1 MQNGR
6 WSFKKLIFAQIV
18 AGCQISKS
26 LQICMLIRESG
37 EQHHLHVLEITGGK
51 WQEVMTFGT
60 LELLCFGTYIHVHIT
75 LSTVGKVF
83 SNDSVDQKLEIN
95 QNNLNEPKT
104 INGPKRT

>member
-1 MQNGR
+1 MEDDLLK
-6 WSFKKLIFAQIV
+6 SSYLLKIV

-75 LSTVGKVF
+75 LSTVGKFF
-83 SNDSVDQKLEIN
+83 SNDSESEDQKPEMD
-95 QNNLNEPKT
+95 PKSSS
-104 INGPKRT
+104 

>member
-1 MQNGR
+1 MEDDLLK
-6 WSFKKLIFAQIV
+6 SSYLLKIV

-37 EQHHLHVLEITGGK
+37 EHLHVLEITGGK

-75 LSTVGKVF
+75 LSTVGKFF
-83 SNDSVDQKLEIN
+83 SNDSVDQKLEMG
-95 QNNLNEPKT
+95 QNHLNEPKT
-104 INGPKRT
+104 IWHINGPKWT

>member
-1 MQNGR
+1 MEDDLLK
-6 WSFKKLIFAQIV
+6 SIFALFKIV

-37 EQHHLHVLEITGGK
+37 GEQLHVLEITGGK

-75 LSTVGKVF
+75 LSTVGKFF
-83 SNDSVDQKLEIN
+83 SNDSEDQKLEMD
-95 QNNLNEPKT
+95 QNHLNEPKT
-104 INGPKRT
+104 IWHIKWT

>member
-1 MQNGR
+1 MEDDLLK
-6 WSFKKLIFAQIV
+6 SIFALFKIV

-75 LSTVGKVF
+75 LAQWANSSQMT
-83 SNDSVDQKLEIN
+83 Q
-95 QNNLNEPKT
+95 
-104 INGPKRT
+104 

>member
-37 EQHHLHVLEITGGK
+37 EHLHVLEITGGK

-75 LSTVGKVF
+75 LSTVGKFF
-83 SNDSVDQKLEIN
+83 SNDSESEDQKPEMN
-95 QNNLNEPKT
+95 PKSSS
-104 INGPKRT
+104 

>member
-60 LELLCFGTYIHVHIT
+60 LELLCFGTYTCTHNSEH
-75 LSTVGKVF
+75 TVGKF
-83 SNDSVDQKLEIN
+83 ISNDSRDQKHKLI
-95 QNNLNEPKT
+95 K
-104 INGPKRT
+104 KV